1 LLCDFANQK
10 IGKYLLALKCLLA
23 AAVLDK
29 EHPKVHEQTIRFRL
43 ATDKDLEGV
52 PAKSIEIIKSEFT
65 LLPASTP
72 LTQVND
78 EYLAKQKDSAR
89 GTLSALKVRKLLSP
103 DSASSCEKDVAAAI
117 KLPNITMEEAKEAL
131 NLLSSWQSAEVGR
144 FRSSA
149 AMKWP
154 KATVFEASA

>member
-1 LLCDFANQK
+1 
-10 IGKYLLALKCLLA
+10 
-23 AAVLDK
+23 VP
-29 EHPKVHEQTIRFRL
+29 PKSV
-43 ATDKDLEGV
+43 
-52 PAKSIEIIKSEFT
+52 EIIKSEFT

-72 LTQVND
+72 LTQVNN

-103 DSASSCEKDVAAAI
+103 DSASSCEKDVAAVI
-117 KLPNITMEEAKEAL
+117 KLPNITMEEAKEVL
-131 NLLSSWQSAEVGR
+131 KLLSLWQSAEVGG

-149 AMKWP
+149 AAKWP